1 MGRDRSGHVAPDVSD
16 AGPVPKRR
24 RGPTRAE
31 LEQAR
36 DLTLRDVL
44 ATNLRVLLVG
54 INPGLYSAA
63 IGHNF
68 GRPGNRFWKVLA
80 QAGFTPRVLAPEE
93 ERELPRFGLGL
104 TNLVAR
110 ATARADELSQDELS
124 AGAQRLARLALEHAP
139 KVVAVLG
146 VTAYRTAFQ
155 RPKAQLG
162 LQTERLAGAEL
173 WVLPNPSGLNAH
185 HQLPDLTRLFAELRA
200 FAFGDPS

>member
-1 MGRDRSGHVAPDVSD
+1 M
-16 AGPVPKRR
+16 
-24 RGPTRAE
+24 
-31 LEQAR
+31 
-36 DLTLRDVL
+36 
-44 ATNLRVLLVG
+44 LLVG

-80 QAGFTPRVLAPEE
+80 LSGFTPRVLAPDEE
-93 ERELPRFGLGL
+93 NELPRHGLGL

-110 ATARADELSQDELS
+110 ATARAEELAQEELSL
-124 AGAQRLARLALEHAP
+124 GAARLTEVVREHAP

-146 VTAYRTAFQ
+146 VTAYRTAFV

-162 LQTERLAGAEL
+162 LQVDEIARAKL

-185 HQLPDLTRLFAELRA
+185 HQLPQLAELFTELRV
-200 FAFGDPS
+200 FASTL